1 MSDGIQYSVLPANRD
16 DQYNISATMF
26 LNFIKELSL
35 FSVASL

>member
-26 LNFIKELSL
+26 LNFMGMS
-35 FSVASL
+35 